1 MRKSQIGLLAAT
13 VALLALAACSHV
25 GADWKQAQ
33 QADTPEAYQECLRL
47 HADSEFSVRAQE
59 RIKQLAEDR
68 DWQAA
73 SAADSLDAYQQF
85 VATHADGKWAQEARV
100 RIENFQLGTQPAA
113 GTAGGAAPG
122 ASSAAGGSPA
132 PLSPVPAKPA
142 PAPTAPVAAAKPA
155 TKPAAAARAPA
166 AKSPPPAHKP
176 AASAKAARGTHLA
189 QLGAFGSRA
198 SAVAAWE
205 KLSARYGSELGA
217 LQPRYSSGKSGGKP
231 VVRLQV
237 RVGSVQQVR
246 ELCTKLK
253 HHKQPCVAVG

>member
-13 VALLALAACSHV
+13 VILLALSACSHV

-33 QADTPEAYQECLRL
+33 AADTPEAYQEFLRL

-59 RIKQLAEDR
+59 RVKQLAEDR

-73 SAADSLDAYQQF
+73 AAADSLDAYQQF

-113 GTAGGAAPG
+113 AAPG
-122 ASSAAGGSPA
+122 SVAATLAGGPPPSPGY
-132 PLSPVPAKPA
+132 PA
-142 PAPTAPVAAAKPA
+142 PAPAAKPAVVAKAPAASSPGPKSPTAKAPVAA
-155 TKPAAAARAPA
+155 
-166 AKSPPPAHKP
+166 HKP
-176 AASAKAARGTHLA
+176 VASAKAAHGTHNA

-205 KLSARYGSELGA
+205 KLSARYSGELGG
-217 LQPRYSSGKSGGKP
+217 LQPRYSTGKSGGKP
-231 VVRLQV
+231 IVRLQV
-237 RVGSVQQVR
+237 RVGSAQQVR

-253 HHKQPCVAVG
+253 HQKQPCVAAG

>member
-13 VALLALAACSHV
+13 ITLLALAACSHV

-33 QADTPEAYQECLRL
+33 AADTPEAYQEFLRL

-85 VATHADGKWAQEARV
+85 VATHADSKWAQEARV
-100 RIENFQLGTQPAA
+100 RIENFQLGSQPTVA
-113 GTAGGAAPG
+113 GAPG
-122 ASSAAGGSPA
+122 APGVAAPAALPSPA
-132 PLSPVPAKPA
+132 PAAVAAVKPAASAPKPAAAPAAKP
-142 PAPTAPVAAAKPA
+142 AAKPA
-155 TKPAAAARAPA
+155 TAAKAPA
-166 AKSPPPAHKP
+166 TTHKP
-176 AASAKAARGTHLA
+176 VASAKAARGTHLA
-189 QLGAFGSRA
+189 QLGAFSSRA

-205 KLSARYGSELGA
+205 KLSARYSGELGS
-217 LQPRYSSGKSGGKP
+217 LQPRYSSGKSGGKA

-253 HHKQPCVAVG
+253 HQKQPCVAVG